1 MPVYAYKAHD
11 ATDRVL
17 AGTLVADTPA
27 DGRARLRE
35 RDLRI
40 VQFRPAS
47 VRERP
52 GPRFGRSSARRRE
65 QVAETARHLALLLR
79 SGVPLVDGLDVL
91 IRQQTG
97 RFETILRDVRE
108 QVSGGS
114 TLADALERHPA
125 TFDRLVIS
133 AVRVGQSAG
142 SLDEALTELSAF
154 LLERQTL
161 HARLTGAL
169 VYPCVLLGLGIGVV
183 VFLMSTVIPQ
193 LLAVLIASGKPL
205 PASTVLLKSFSDALL
220 EYGWLMLGG
229 GVLLGAGV
237 GAFVRTERGRLLW
250 HRMALRL
257 PLLGPLLA
265 KTSVAQFA
273 QMTTMLLRSGVPFV
287 DAIDTVARSVHNRV
301 LRAELIA
308 IKAAVE
314 AGSDVAP
321 TLEGSRIFP
330 PLVQHLVAVGQDT
343 GELAAMLGQLRT
355 GYETEVRLAVSRFT
369 AALEPLL
376 IVILAV
382 AIGFVV
388 FATMMPILEASRVMN

>member
-1 MPVYAYKAHD
+1 MREPFLFSHSSLEFTVPVYAYKAHD

-65 QVAETARHLALLLR
+65 QV
-79 SGVPLVDGLDVL
+79 
-91 IRQQTG
+91 
-97 RFETILRDVRE
+97 
-108 QVSGGS
+108 SGGS
-114 TLADALERHPA
+114 TLAYALERHPA
-125 TFDRLVIS
+125 TFYRLVIS